1 MFAPFLT
8 VSSSLRVEVSFGRC
22 KGKRMEIQH
31 TYRFICLR
39 LLCVITIERLEKV
52 FSIFYP
58 YPYRGFNFNPFDV
71 ILQTNA
77 YIF

>member
-1 MFAPFLT
+1 
-8 VSSSLRVEVSFGRC
+8 
-22 KGKRMEIQH
+22 MEIQH
-31 TYRFICLR
+31 MYRFICLR